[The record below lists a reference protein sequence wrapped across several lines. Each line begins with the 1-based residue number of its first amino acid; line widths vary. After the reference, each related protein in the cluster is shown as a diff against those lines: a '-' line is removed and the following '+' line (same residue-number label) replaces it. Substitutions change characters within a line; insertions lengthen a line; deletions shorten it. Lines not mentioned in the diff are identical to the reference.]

1 MLISVLKLINSF
13 LNNMIY
19 FIQIFISKSN
29 ITKKIKYLKLDT
41 NNNIYIKKKSI
52 LISYSSSIIQS

>member
-29 ITKKIKYLKLDT
+29 IIKKIKYLKLDT
-41 NNNIYIKKKSI
+41 NNNIYIKKN
-52 LISYSSSIIQS
+52 QF

>member
-41 NNNIYIKKKSI
+41 NNNIY
-52 LISYSSSIIQS
+52 